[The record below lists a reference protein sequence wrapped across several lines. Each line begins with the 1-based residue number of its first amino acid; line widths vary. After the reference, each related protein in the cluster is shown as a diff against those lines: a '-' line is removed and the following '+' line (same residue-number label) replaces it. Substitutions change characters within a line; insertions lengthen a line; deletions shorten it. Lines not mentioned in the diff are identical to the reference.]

1 MNPTSTKFGYTDES
15 TGITNDRNTVPVR
28 PWYIPPTG
36 GGCGCPSAEALKA
49 GDCECNQIDVMP
61 IRYLGPPIASP
72 VSYPVTGCTGHQAP
86 SGYKYVNQNGNC
98 VLADMSGVP
107 VASGAVPVATTTD
120 TTTTAAAVLS
130 GITDQIKALY
140 ASNPYLVYG
149 AVGLGIYLLS
159 KKK

>member
-1 MNPTSTKFGYTDES
+1 MNATSTKFGYTDES
-15 TGITNDRNTVPVR
+15 GVTTDRNTVP
-28 PWYIPPTG
+28 IHS
-36 GGCGCPSAEALKA
+36 GCGCA
-49 GDCECNQIDVMP
+49 GDMTKVGGCACPDDYVLDQV
-61 IRYLGPPIASP
+61 RYLGPPIPSP
-72 VSYPVTGCTGHQAP
+72 VSLPVTGCTGHQAP

-107 VASGAVPVATTTD
+107 IANGVVPVATTTD
-120 TTTTAAAVLS
+120 TTTTAAAVTNPLS